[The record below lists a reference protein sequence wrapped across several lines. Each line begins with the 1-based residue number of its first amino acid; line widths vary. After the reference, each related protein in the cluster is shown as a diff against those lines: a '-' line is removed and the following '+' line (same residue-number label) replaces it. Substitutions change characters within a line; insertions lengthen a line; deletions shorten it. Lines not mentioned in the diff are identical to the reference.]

1 MDPQRAFNHFSSIP
15 VCHSPYMFSELNQ
28 PYTDKIDAL
37 NIKPSAR
44 RLVVSISEQTLDL
57 IENDQVATTYI
68 VSTSLKPPSNREG
81 SGGTPLGLHRI
92 REKIGEGAALGEVFK
107 GRVSVGKRYHD
118 LCKADQRANLITT
131 RILWLEGLE
140 PGFNK
145 GGDCDSYSRYIYI
158 HGTNHEEKIGQP
170 ASGGC
175 VQLLNA
181 EMRSLFESVEAG
193 DHVFILE

>member
-1 MDPQRAFNHFSSIP
+1 LNRSIKSQSLRIAESLQM
-15 VCHSPYMFSELNQ
+15 SPDLNQ
-28 PYTDKIDAL
+28 PYTDKVAAL

-44 RLVVSISEQTLDL
+44 RLLVSITDQTLVL
-57 IENDQVATTYI
+57 FEKERGPITFK
-68 VSTSLKPPSNREG
+68 VSTSLKSPSNQEG
-81 SGGTPLGLHRI
+81 SGGTPMGLHRI

-107 GRVSVGKRYHD
+107 GRVSIGRRYQD
-118 LCKADQRANLITT
+118 LSAADQRPNLITT

-158 HGTNHEEKIGQP
+158 HGTNHEDKIGRP

-181 EMRSLFESVEAG
+181 EMRTLFDSVEAG
-193 DHVFILE
+193 DHVFIGE